1 MLGPRQQYNNLFSIR
16 LDRLSSMDSNNLQ
29 DMVLLLQNQ
38 GNSIQ
43 IHKKTEHLMAKMC
56 LYYYSTYQSD
66 KASSQ
71 LTHLIRYLDYNNRF
85 HKELQNHFLMGT
97 SSQLDSLKMV
107 EQKWLMDNKIQRGI
121 ML

>member
-1 MLGPRQQYNNLFSIR
+1 
-16 LDRLSSMDSNNLQ
+16 
-29 DMVLLLQNQ
+29 
-38 GNSIQ
+38 
-43 IHKKTEHLMAKMC
+43 
-56 LYYYSTYQSD
+56 
-66 KASSQ
+66 

-97 SSQLDSLKMV
+97 SSQLDSFKMV